1 MLRDIVCPVSAE
13 RLNKRACRVGA
24 IFNAA
29 LLVLFF
35 VTSWW
40 PVIAFVVLDYVVR
53 VFTSRTAPIAILAN
67 GIVRALRI
75 SPVPMDKAPKVFA
88 WRIGFL
94 LAAATAAVL
103 PFSIAASRYIAFA
116 LAAFNILDGVC
127 NVCVGCVIYTYF
139 ILPRIRPAV
148 SDVRPGVAV

>member
-24 IFNAA
+24 ILNAA

-35 VTSWW
+35 KTGWW
-40 PVIAFVVLDYVVR
+40 LVIAFVVLDYVVR
-53 VFTSRTAPIAILAN
+53 VFTNQTAPIALLAN
-67 GIVRALRI
+67 GITRMLRI
-75 SPVPMDKAPKVFA
+75 PPVPMDKAPKVFA

-94 LAAATAAVL
+94 LAAATAVVL
-103 PFSIAASRYIAFA
+103 PFSLTASRYIALA

-127 NVCVGCVIYTYF
+127 NFCVGCIIYTYF
-139 ILPRIRPAV
+139 ILPRVRPATIEG
-148 SDVRPGVAV
+148 PT